1 MKRKKT
7 KNSEHKVNNKTKND
21 QNVKNDDGKNKNNI
35 CLFPVFFFYSRL
47 WLIISQTFSLQSFRH
62 VGCNIID
69 QLTET
74 RERTPPVQVT
84 QTVN

>member
-1 MKRKKT
+1 MDVKKET
-7 KNSEHKVNNKTKND
+7 
-21 QNVKNDDGKNKNNI
+21 
-35 CLFPVFFFYSRL
+35 CLFPVFYSRL
-47 WLIISQTFSLQSFRH
+47 RLVISQTFSLQNFRH

-74 RERTPPVQVT
+74 RQRTPPVQVT